1 MTESSQSIEELKN
14 KIGVEWELGIYEIER
29 GMIRQFVQAIDDP
42 NPLWQD
48 EEYAKKSRYGSLIAP
63 PTFTVTIGFEQIA
76 KKMTSLMPGTRLHG
90 STELE
95 CYELVR
101 RGDTITVSGKIVD
114 VRARESKRLGK
125 MVFVT
130 SDLTYKN
137 LRQEPV
143 AKCQQLSILYQ
154 VEG

>member
-14 KIGVEWELGIYEIER
+14 KIGVEWELGVYEIER
-29 GMIRQFVQAIDDP
+29 GMIRQFAQAIDDP

-90 STELE
+90 STALE

-101 RGDTITVSGKIVD
+101 PGDTITVSGKIAD
-114 VRARESKRLGK
+114 IRERQGKRLGT
-125 MVFVT
+125 MVFMT
-130 SDLTYKN
+130 LDITYKN
-137 LRQEPV
+137 QRQELV
-143 AKCQQLSILYQ
+143 AKCRQMIISY
-154 VEG
+154 